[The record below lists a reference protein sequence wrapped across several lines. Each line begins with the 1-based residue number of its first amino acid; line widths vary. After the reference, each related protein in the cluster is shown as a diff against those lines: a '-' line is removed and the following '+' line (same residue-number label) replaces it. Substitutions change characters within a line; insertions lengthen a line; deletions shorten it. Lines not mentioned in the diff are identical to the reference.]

1 MLIKVKI
8 LMDWN
13 KYVAEAIATFSLVFI
28 GAGAVA
34 ANATYNGALGLV
46 GIALAHGLVL
56 MSMIYA
62 TRHISGA
69 HVNPAVTIAMLAAKK
84 MQIKDG
90 IGYIASQ
97 LLGAAIAGLLLSN
110 IFANAPASVHL
121 GVTDLAAGVSPS
133 TGMLLEAVLTFFL
146 VFVVFAVAVDSRGLA
161 DVSGLAIGL
170 VLTFDILV
178 GGLLTGAAMNPARAF
193 GPAIASGYW
202 TTQLVYWIGPITGA
216 IIAALVY
223 DKVFLKKSQVI

>member
-1 MLIKVKI
+1 
-8 LMDWN
+8 MDFH
-13 KYVAEAIATFSLVFI
+13 KYLAESIATFSLVFI

-34 ANATYNGALGLV
+34 ANAAYNNALGIV

-69 HVNPAVTIAMLAAKK
+69 HVNPAVTIAMLVTKK
-84 MQIKDG
+84 IQIEEG
-90 IGYIASQ
+90 LGYIVFQ
-97 LLGAAIAGLLLSN
+97 LLGAAIAGLFLSS
-110 IFANAPASVHL
+110 IFAGAPASVHL
-121 GVTDLAAGVSPS
+121 GVTDLAAGVSPN
-133 TGMLLEAVLTFFL
+133 TGILLEAVLTFFL
-146 VFVVFAVAVDSRGLA
+146 VFVIFAVAVDSRGLA

-178 GGLLTGAAMNPARAF
+178 GGSLTGAAMNPARAF

-202 TTQLVYWIGPITGA
+202 TTQPVYWIGPVIGA
-216 IIAALVY
+216 VIAALIY
-223 DKVFLKKSQVI
+223 DRIFVKKEVV

>member
-1 MLIKVKI
+1 
-8 LMDWN
+8 MDLT
-13 KYVAEAIATFSLVFI
+13 KYLAEAVATFALVFI

-34 ANATYNGALGLV
+34 ANATYNGSLGLT

-56 MSMIYA
+56 MSMVYA

-69 HVNPAVTIAMLAAKK
+69 HVNPAVTIAMLVTKK

-90 IGYIASQ
+90 AGYIVFQ
-97 LLGAAIAGLLLSN
+97 LLGAAIAGLFLSV
-110 IFANAPASVHL
+110 IFASAPASVHL
-121 GVTDLAAGVSPS
+121 GVTDLAAGISPS

-146 VFVVFAVAVDSRGLA
+146 VFVIFAVAVDSRGLA

-202 TTQLVYWIGPITGA
+202 TTQAVYWIGPVVGA
-216 IIAALVY
+216 VIAALIY
-223 DKVFLKKSQVI
+223 DRIFLKKSS